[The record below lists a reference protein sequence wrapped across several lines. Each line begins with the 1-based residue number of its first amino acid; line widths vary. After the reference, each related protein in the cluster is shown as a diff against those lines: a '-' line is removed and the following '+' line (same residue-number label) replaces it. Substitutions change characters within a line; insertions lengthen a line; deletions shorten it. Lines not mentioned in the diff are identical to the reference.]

1 MSGCAA
7 AKTGVPNNETFVPGQ
22 MSSLWFNQLS
32 QMQCDTL
39 FHAAHRA
46 GLTTCA
52 CRWPLTAG
60 GFDVIDYLV
69 PEVLSE
75 DEQAEPDPEKRFRAA
90 CSPGLFEEII
100 KPHLPLLEGPRHPSD
115 DHFSTACAC
124 DILRKYQPNLLM
136 THPGMVDAARHQN
149 GLFGKPVDEA
159 LWLTDEWI
167 GQLMQAANDAG
178 IAPHTSWCIVSDHW
192 QLDIRLCIALNVFLR
207 DRGWITT
214 DSEGRVTQWEAWAHS
229 AGLSAQIY
237 VKNRRNEPA
246 VYQAL
251 QEMAQEGLYGFS
263 EVLTADECLQRYG
276 LAGGFSFVVETDGFT
291 SFHSD
296 GQRPAVRPLD
306 IEDYRYG
313 RASHGHMPEKG
324 PQPPMLVSGPAFA
337 RHVTLETASIL
348 DEAPTFAAA
357 LGLSL
362 EQADGR
368 VLKELLAQ

>member
-1 MSGCAA
+1 M
-7 AKTGVPNNETFVPGQ
+7 
-22 MSSLWFNQLS
+22 
-32 QMQCDTL
+32 
-39 FHAAHRA
+39 
-46 GLTTCA
+46 
-52 CRWPLTAG
+52 
-60 GFDVIDYLV
+60 IDYLV

-296 GQRPAVRPLD
+296 WQRPAVRPLD